1 MTFTGGVVTRVTE
14 EVSFDPSEPMLASGA
29 ELLAGLSPA
38 ERHALLQADP
48 LPERAPAAEP
58 TPALGA
64 CDASAGCD
72 KTDDTESE
80 DVAFGQHTFRAAHAG
95 VRKKKGRRPAGRA
108 AIGGGGAVRTA
119 AASRPS
125 VDVARLS
132 FGGEEDE
139 QG

>member
-1 MTFTGGVVTRVTE
+1 MTRVTE

-48 LPERAPAAEP
+48 LPERVPAAEP

-64 CDASAGCD
+64 CGASAGCD
-72 KTDDTESE
+72 ETDDTESE
-80 DVAFGQHTFRAAHAG
+80 EAAAGQHTFRAARPRAALHAG

-132 FGGEEDE
+132 FGGEEEE